1 MSPWLFYFDDMV
13 AAREFMAGLFGL
25 FGVFA
30 LFLSSMGLNAVL
42 SYAVGRRM
50 REFGVRIALGAQRPD
65 ILRLVLSEGT
75 VLILAGV
82 AIGAV
87 VAMWSA
93 QLLTHW
99 LYDINPT
106 DVVAL
111 VGAELVLIVVSL
123 IACAIP
129 GLRATKADPIEVLR
143 AT

>member
-1 MSPWLFYFDDMV
+1 M
-13 AAREFMAGLFGL
+13 
-25 FGVFA
+25 
-30 LFLSSMGLNAVL
+30 
-42 SYAVGRRM
+42 
-50 REFGVRIALGAQRPD
+50 
-65 ILRLVLSEGT
+65 
-75 VLILAGV
+75 ILAGV

-106 DVVAL
+106 DVVSL

-123 IACAIP
+123 IACAVP
-129 GLRATKADPIEVLR
+129 GLRATRAEPIEVLR